1 MPEREESMSSMQAHS
16 IEAPRQAFGVT
27 RSRSRYVQKDRAMG
41 ALAAMV
47 LGCAEQPGSELGTA
61 SETVHGWFDGKHA
74 PNSITAL
81 LAILQGQVSML
92 DCDGRTSIQAL
103 ARLDGQWVTPWW
115 RDESRHASAA
125 AHHDLS
131 EPGPLGGRDEPFD
144 AAWSR
149 LVRGGSDADG
159 IVRAALLGLEH
170 GYFGLPAIW
179 RAQLEASEPF
189 RLARARIGSAYAEG
203 SRDAT
208 PVVRTSTTHPLRIGT
223 VTLDPR
229 LGRIGVTFCPGKH
242 QQASMTGIWQRDL
255 GIDLDALRAWGATHL
270 VTLVERWE
278 LSELHVPDL
287 PEAAASRGL
296 HWHHFPIVDGT
307 IPDAS
312 TDGAWS
318 ALADV
323 LLSGLKRGES
333 VAFHCKG
340 GLGRAGTMAA
350 RLLLHSGAS
359 SDAEDAVARVRVARE
374 NAVETAIQER
384 YLLRLA
390 DAMHFRADRTE

>member
-1 MPEREESMSSMQAHS
+1 MPVREESMSSTQPQS
-16 IEAPRQAFGVT
+16 TEASDQAFGIT
-27 RSRSRYVQKDRAMG
+27 QSRSRYVQKDRAIG
-41 ALAAMV
+41 GLAALL
-47 LGCAEQPGSELGTA
+47 LGCAERSGDALDTA
-61 SETVHGWFDGKHA
+61 AAATLRWLDGAHA
-74 PNSITAL
+74 PG
-81 LAILQGQVSML
+81 AIGTILTVLQGQGSAH
-92 DCDGRTSIQAL
+92 DHAARTLCQAR
-103 ARLDGQWVTPWW
+103 ARLDGQWVTPSW
-115 RDESRHASAA
+115 RDGSHHASTSLQP
-125 AHHDLS
+125 DFS

-149 LVRGGSDADG
+149 LVRRDGDSDG
-159 IVRAALLGLEH
+159 IGRAALLGLEH
-170 GYFGLPAIW
+170 GYFGLPAAW

-189 RLARARIGSAYAEG
+189 RLARARVGSAYAEG
-203 SRDAT
+203 LQVAT
-208 PVVRTSTTHPLRIGT
+208 PVVRTSTTHPLRIGA
-223 VTLDPR
+223 VTLGPD
-229 LGRIGVTFCPGKH
+229 LGRVGVTFCPGKH

-255 GIDLDALRAWGATHL
+255 GTDLDAIRAWGATHL

-278 LSELHVPDL
+278 LSELHVTDL

-307 IPDAS
+307 IPSDS

-318 ALADV
+318 ELADV
-323 LLSGLKRGES
+323 LRSGLQRGES
-333 VAFHCKG
+333 VVFHCKG

-359 SDAEDAVARVRVARE
+359 RDAEDAVARVRAARE

-390 DAMHFRADRTE
+390 DAMQSRTDRTA

>member
-1 MPEREESMSSMQAHS
+1 MSSTQPQS
-16 IEAPRQAFGVT
+16 TEAIHQAFGIA
-27 RSRSRYVQKDRAMG
+27 RSRSRYVQKDRAIG
-41 ALAAMV
+41 GLAALV
-47 LGCAEQPGSELGTA
+47 LSYAGRSEDSLDAAAAATLG
-61 SETVHGWFDGKHA
+61 WLDGAHA
-74 PNSITAL
+74 PDAIGTI
-81 LAILQGQVSML
+81 LAVLQGQGSAH
-92 DCDGRTSIQAL
+92 DHAARTSWQAR
-103 ARLDGQWVTPWW
+103 ARLDGQWVTPSW
-115 RDESRHASAA
+115 RDGSRHASTSLQP
-125 AHHDLS
+125 DFS

-149 LVRGGSDADG
+149 LVRHGGDSDG

-170 GYFGLPAIW
+170 GYFGLPATW
-179 RAQLEASEPF
+179 RAQLEASESF
-189 RLARARIGSAYAEG
+189 RLARARVGSAYAEG
-203 SRDAT
+203 SPDAT

-223 VTLDPR
+223 VTLRPEF
-229 LGRIGVTFCPGKH
+229 GRVGVTFCPGKH

-255 GIDLDALRAWGATHL
+255 GIDLDAIRAWGATHL

-296 HWHHFPIVDGT
+296 HWHHFPIIDGT

-323 LLSGLKRGES
+323 LRSGLQRGES
-333 VAFHCKG
+333 VVFHCKG

-359 SDAEDAVARVRVARE
+359 RDAEDAVARVRAARE

-390 DAMHFRADRTE
+390 DAMHSRADQTA

>member
-1 MPEREESMSSMQAHS
+1 MNMK
-16 IEAPRQAFGVT
+16 IGIV
-27 RSRSRYVQKDRAMG
+27 RSHSRYVVKDRVIGGVAGLLLGITERSGGELDAAASMTLRWLDG
-41 ALAAMV
+41 A
-47 LGCAEQPGSELGTA
+47 
-61 SETVHGWFDGKHA
+61 HA
-74 PNSITAL
+74 PDAIGTI
-81 LAILQGQVSML
+81 LAVLQGQGSTL
-92 DCDGRTSIQAL
+92 DHGARTSCQAR
-103 ARLDGQWVTPWW
+103 ARLDGRWVTASW
-115 RDESRHASAA
+115 RDGPGHPSAFGQP
-125 AHHDLS
+125 DFS

-170 GYFGLPAIW
+170 GYFGFPAAW
-179 RAQLEASEPF
+179 RDRLEASEPF
-189 RLARARIGSAYAEG
+189 RLARARVGSAYAEG
-203 SRDAT
+203 SPDAT

-223 VTLDPR
+223 VTLR
-229 LGRIGVTFCPGKH
+229 SEFGRVGVTFCPGKH

-255 GIDLDALRAWGATHL
+255 GTDLDAIRAWGATHL

-287 PEAAASRGL
+287 PEAAGSHGL
-296 HWHHFPIVDGT
+296 RWHHFPIVDGT

-312 TDGAWS
+312 TDRAWS

-323 LLSGLKRGES
+323 LLSGLPRGES
-333 VAFHCKG
+333 VVFHCKG

-359 SDAEDAVARVRVARE
+359 RDAEDAVARVRAARE

-390 DAMHFRADRTE
+390 DAMHSRTDRTA